1 MRSQI
6 KFMVP
11 VARLREHI
19 ILSALVGA
27 LAFALFVLTFLWDQN
42 LWVAVVA
49 LPIAWAATVYA
60 LACGRALSRS
70 RHMSQV
76 EVEE

>member
-11 VARLREHI
+11 VARLREHT
-19 ILSALVGA
+19 ILSAIGAA
-27 LAFALFVLTFLWDQN
+27 LAFALFVLTFIWDQN
-42 LWVAVVA
+42 LWMAVVA
-49 LPIAWAATVYA
+49 LPVAWATTVYA
-60 LACGRALSRS
+60 LACGRALSCS

>member
-11 VARLREHI
+11 VARLREHT
-19 ILSALVGA
+19 ILSAIVAVLG
-27 LAFALFVLTFLWDQN
+27 FALFVLTFIWDQN

-49 LPIAWAATVYA
+49 LPIAWAAAVYA
-60 LACGRALSRS
+60 LMCGRALSTTR
-70 RHMSQV
+70 QV
-76 EVEE
+76 EIEE